1 MLRKE
6 PIARPAKGGAMRL
19 AVNIINAPAPKLIA
33 VRAENHPDPLF
44 EPQPDRFGILVLH
57 IGTSRQRRP
66 PADAPEM
73 NEKSGCAPILN

>member
-19 AVNIINAPAPKLIA
+19 AVSIISAPAPKLIA

-44 EPQPDRFGILVLH
+44 ELQLD
-57 IGTSRQRRP
+57 
-66 PADAPEM
+66 
-73 NEKSGCAPILN
+73 